1 MGMSNM
7 PIGGGRQDY
16 SRILVIVTNGMRHPL
31 FVSFFGRETRSSGEA
46 ENDWKEHKAVQ
57 GSRNDERNPHPEVVD
72 LKNFGQT
79 RPQRYLKNCLP
90 PVSETA
96 SVQAHTS
103 L

>member
-72 LKNFGQT
+72 LQAASERAT
-79 RPQRYLKNCLP
+79 RSTR
-90 PVSETA
+90 ER
-96 SVQAHTS
+96 AHHGLDRS
-103 L
+103 